1 MSNNY
6 SPLKRQLKKILN
18 NSRRMNKLSKY
29 LPMRREGGRAD
40 EASFFFFLALLFPLY
55 MLFGYLPQLVND
67 PWFTGFVDKWLLI
80 AYVVVSTRL
89 AVKYRFPTRQEIRNI
104 RVQRG

>member
-1 MSNNY
+1 
-6 SPLKRQLKKILN
+6 
-18 NSRRMNKLSKY
+18 
-29 LPMRREGGRAD
+29 MRRAGGRAD
-40 EASFFFFLALLFPLY
+40 EATFFFFLALLFPLY

-89 AVKYRFPTRQEIRNI
+89 AVKYRFPTRQEIRDI

>member
-1 MSNNY
+1 
-6 SPLKRQLKKILN
+6 
-18 NSRRMNKLSKY
+18 MNKLSKY

-80 AYVVVSTRL
+80 AYVAVSARL
-89 AVKYRFPTRQEIRNI
+89 AVKYRFPTRQEIRDI

>member
-1 MSNNY
+1 
-6 SPLKRQLKKILN
+6 
-18 NSRRMNKLSKY
+18 MNKLSKY
-29 LPMRREGGRAD
+29 LPMRRADGRAD
-40 EASFFFFLALLFPLY
+40 EATFFFFLALLFPLY
-55 MLFGYLPQLVND
+55 ILFGYLPQLVND

-89 AVKYRFPTRQEIRNI
+89 AVKYRFPTRQEIRDI